1 MAGGDETILGP
12 YDNNSA
18 GWVSAGTAMDT
29 AYVTNLDKYLVIMG
43 AGNLQFTIIHIEA
56 TGAT

>member
-12 YDNNSA
+12 YDNNAA
-18 GWVSAGTAMDT
+18 GLAAAGAAMNT
-29 AYVTNLDKYLVIMG
+29 AYVTNLDKYLIVMG
-43 AGNLQFTIIHIEA
+43 AQQLQFHVIHIEA

>member
-12 YDNNSA
+12 YDNNAAGHASA
-18 GWVSAGTAMDT
+18 GAAMNT
-29 AYVTNLDKYLVIMG
+29 AYVTNLDKYLIVMG
-43 AGNLQFTIIHIEA
+43 AQNLQFSVIHIEA